1 MDRLQ
6 AMQVFR
12 RIVELGGFGKAAD
25 DLGLPRATVS
35 LLIQQLEAH
44 LGVQLLQRTTRQVR
58 ATLDGQAYYQR
69 SGQLLDDLDDL
80 ESSLS
85 AQRSQPRGT
94 LKVDMPIAFGCTW
107 IVPRLPDFY
116 RRYPALQLDIGFH
129 DRQVHLQ
136 REGVDCAI
144 RAGNVVDQA
153 LVARPIVRLHQ
164 LTCAS
169 PDYLARAGT
178 PGRLEDLAAHRAIG
192 FASGNGR
199 FFPFEFEVAGRVREM
214 QLPSDLNVN
223 NADAYV
229 TACEAGFGLIQV
241 PRYHVQQQ
249 LAEGRLVQVLD
260 DYSVPLWPISAVY
273 PPHRQLSP
281 RVRVFIDWVIELLHG
296 EADAQGALMERV

>member
-58 ATLDGQAYYQR
+58 ATLDGEAYYQR
-69 SGQLLDDLDDL
+69 CGQLLDDLDDL
-80 ESSLS
+80 ESALS
-85 AQRSQPRGT
+85 VQRSQPRGT
-94 LKVDMPIAFGCTW
+94 LRVDMPIAFGCTW
-107 IVPRLPDFY
+107 ILPRMPDFY
-116 RRYPALQLDIGFH
+116 RRYPQLQLDIGFH

-144 RAGNVVDQA
+144 RAGNIVDQA
-153 LVARPIVRLHQ
+153 LVARPIVRMHQ

-169 PDYLARAGT
+169 PDYLARLGT
-178 PGRLEDLAAHRAIG
+178 PQCLEDLTAHRAIN
-192 FASGNGR
+192 FAAGNGR
-199 FFPFEFEVAGRVREM
+199 FFPFEFEVAGQVREL
-214 QLPSDLNVN
+214 QLPGELTVN

-229 TACEAGFGLIQV
+229 MACEAGFGLIQV
-241 PRYHVQQQ
+241 PRYHVQRQ
-249 LAEGRLVQVLD
+249 LAEGRLVQVLS
-260 DYSVPLWPISAVY
+260 DYGVPSWPISAVY

-281 RVRVFIDWVIELLHG
+281 RVRVFIDWVIELLQGAAH
-296 EADAQGALMERV
+296 AQGELMVRA